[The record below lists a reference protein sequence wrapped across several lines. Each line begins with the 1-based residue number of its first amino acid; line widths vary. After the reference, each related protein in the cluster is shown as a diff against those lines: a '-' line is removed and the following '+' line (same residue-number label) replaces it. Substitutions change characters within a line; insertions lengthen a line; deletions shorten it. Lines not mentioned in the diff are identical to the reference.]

1 MRSARAIAAAAALM
15 AVVTMSGCASD
26 DKQPKLPRPSVT
38 IASALAPENF
48 GSLVGAAMLKS
59 GSTHAVLTAEVGKQT
74 LRAEGDFVLR
84 QAGNLVDATVDFGVD
99 KSDKAKVRLID
110 AVLYLNLGAAS
121 GDKFVGVPFPPG
133 KKYEI
138 AAPYVRILGELDPVA
153 KIKLFAA
160 APGSVTQSLDPVT
173 IDGIV
178 ARSFVLTVG
187 SGKQESTLTAYVG
200 PDNLPRRVT
209 SQSGGGKVTIDYSKW
224 GGEVDVVAPPSN
236 ELAGQD

>member
-1 MRSARAIAAAAALM
+1 M

-26 DKQPKLPRPSVT
+26 DTRPKLPRASVT

-59 GSTHAVLTAEVGKQT
+59 GSAHAALTSEAGEQT
-74 LRAEGDFVLR
+74 IRSEADILV
-84 QAGNLVDATVDFGVD
+84 QASGNLFAATMDFGD
-99 KSDKAKVRLID
+99 DHPDKAKVRLIGD
-110 AVLYLNLGAAS
+110 ALYLNLGEAS
-121 GDKFVGVPFPPG
+121 GNKYVGVPFPPD

-138 AAPYVRILGELDPVA
+138 AAPFARILAELDPVA

-160 APGSVTQSLDPVT
+160 APASVTQSLDPVT
-173 IDGIV
+173 IDGVV
-178 ARSFVLTVG
+178 ARSFVLKLGTGTKQATV
-187 SGKQESTLTAYVG
+187 TVYVG

-209 SQSGGGKVTIDYSKW
+209 SQSGGGKVTIDYSNW
-224 GGEVDVVAPPSN
+224 GGKVEVVAPPST